1 MLLIIWIIY
10 YSLQLCQ
17 DFMDYLIFFAGF
29 AFSLSALLAPNG
41 ALSPSSDGFKWG
53 GLSKDSKL
61 GPVAIIC
68 IQKETRFL
76 KKLNWGDVGQTFPF
90 TNSSF
95 GFSVLNYFTIF
106 TLEGTCYQCY
116 PLSQPMRGNM
126 DWNVSIV
133 MLLLK
138 TNQCQNDLNNLTFN
152 FAPGGWEGD
161 KKR

>member
-1 MLLIIWIIY
+1 MISFFGLYLELLIIRVIY
-10 YSLQLCQ
+10 YSLQFCQ

-53 GLSKDSKL
+53 ALSKDSKL

-76 KKLNWGDVGQTFPF
+76 KKLNWGDVGQTFSF

-95 GFSVLNYFTIF
+95 GFSVLNYFTIL
-106 TLEGTCYQCY
+106 TLERTYYQCF
-116 PLSQPMRGNM
+116 PLSHPMRGNM
-126 DWNVSIV
+126 DWNVLIV

-138 TNQCQNDLNNLTFN
+138 
-152 FAPGGWEGD
+152 
-161 KKR
+161 KSV

>member
-1 MLLIIWIIY
+1 MISFFGLYLELLIIRVIY
-10 YSLQLCQ
+10 YSLQFCQ

-29 AFSLSALLAPNG
+29 AFSLSALLAPNR
-41 ALSPSSDGFKWG
+41 ALSPSSSDGFKWG

-76 KKLNWGDVGQTFPF
+76 KKLNWGQIFSF
-90 TNSSF
+90 TNSSI
-95 GFSVLNYFTIF
+95 GISVLNFFTIL

-133 MLLLK
+133 MLSLK
-138 TNQCQNDLNNLTFN
+138 TYQCQNEF
-152 FAPGGWEGD
+152 E
-161 KKR
+161 